1 MRRPKLNEINAAR
14 ALALKDRGLT
24 MDIFRG
30 QWNPETK
37 LAYEMGIVLIEL
49 RGVGQPIKAYRK
61 KF

>member
-37 LAYEMGIVLIEL
+37 LAYEMGVVLIEL